1 MTSTT
6 SSNKSLITCMCLLH
20 RFLNDY
26 IHALKAGKFIVH
38 KAFHL
43 DIYFFFF
50 ILHLLGFTVSM
61 TTLNY
66 MQNTRMRFLVISF
79 IGDIYLK

>member
-1 MTSTT
+1 MTSTK
-6 SSNKSLITCMCLLH
+6 SSNKSLITRMCLLH
-20 RFLNDY
+20 RFLNEY

-43 DIYFFFF
+43 DIYFFF
-50 ILHLLGFTVSM
+50 LHLLGFTVSM